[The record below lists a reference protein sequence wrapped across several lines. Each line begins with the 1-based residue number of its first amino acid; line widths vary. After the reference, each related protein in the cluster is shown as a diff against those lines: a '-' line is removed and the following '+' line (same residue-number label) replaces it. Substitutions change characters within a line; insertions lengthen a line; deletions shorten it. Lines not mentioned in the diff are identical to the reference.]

1 MTTGRVC
8 VVGNLTTDLI
18 IHQVPALPGW
28 GQETVGAGHASVA
41 AGQAAYLALG
51 LRGLGCET
59 QVVGV
64 VGDDLEGARIRDGL
78 AAGGI
83 DVSSIVT
90 SDDLPTAITVALV
103 RPDGE
108 RAFISDLACQ
118 RVLDVGV
125 VEQFW
130 PRVAESA
137 AICLV
142 GLFNLPSMTPDGAL
156 PFLARA
162 RAHGVRTMLDTGWD
176 PGQWQAATIASMGR
190 LLAEVDVFLPNL
202 DEAEA
207 LTGLRDPTA
216 AAAALHRHGVGTVV
230 VKCGRDGCVGRTG
243 ERVEYAAAFA
253 VEVHDAVGA
262 GDAFDAGFM
271 YAHLE
276 GRDLAECMT
285 FGNAAAALYVSRRT
299 NRHPTA
305 NEVRATIN
313 SATQTRTT
321 STAGAP

>member
-1 MTTGRVC
+1 
-8 VVGNLTTDLI
+8 
-18 IHQVPALPGW
+18 
-28 GQETVGAGHASVA
+28 
-41 AGQAAYLALG
+41 
-51 LRGLGCET
+51 
-59 QVVGV
+59 
-64 VGDDLEGARIRDGL
+64 
-78 AAGGI
+78 
-83 DVSSIVT
+83 
-90 SDDLPTAITVALV
+90 
-103 RPDGE
+103 
-108 RAFISDLACQ
+108 
-118 RVLDVGV
+118 
-125 VEQFW
+125 
-130 PRVAESA
+130 
-137 AICLV
+137 
-142 GLFNLPSMTPDGAL
+142 
-156 PFLARA
+156 
-162 RAHGVRTMLDTGWD
+162 
-176 PGQWQAATIASMGR
+176 MGR

-305 NEVRATIN
+305 NEVRATID